1 MKVLN
6 CQNAHIPVEKIED
19 YLLSKTHP
27 IGKTKAHFFNQVG
40 YTLQNRNLLI
50 NDFHTIVKEN
60 SVANKIETEFGTKY
74 LVKGSIGERFGNRVG
89 VVTVWIIEEGTS
101 FPRFITAYPEK

>member
-1 MKVLN
+1 MKVPD
-6 CQNAHIPVEKIED
+6 CDNAYIPVAKIKE

-50 NDFHTIVKEN
+50 NDIHTIIKEN
-60 SVANKIETEFGTKY
+60 SAARIIETEFGTKY
-74 LVKGSIGERFGNRVG
+74 IVKGAVGERFGKRQFI
-89 VVTVWIIEEGTS
+89 VTVWIIEESKT
-101 FPRFITAYPEK
+101 FPRFITAYPAR